1 VEQPHDKGSV
11 LYKYQTQC
19 CKNNIESSTAP
30 KVLPLFHI
38 PFWNKKSLS
47 IPFDLIGICLFF
59 PYQLSRVKIVMLPEQ
74 RLLNQNTSNSAKKSS
89 ALDTNQLASLQQSVA
104 DYSSLQLAWAS
115 GYLAAK
121 SEQGQHAQIAP
132 VAAAIA
138 AKTLTILYAS
148 QTGNAKGVASQLEK
162 SAKAAGIFVVLK
174 NITDYKAKS
183 LKSESHLLIVA
194 STNGEGEP
202 PDDAIEFHE
211 FLLGKKAPTLPNL
224 NYSVVALGD
233 SSYEFFC
240 QTGKDIDER
249 LKTLGAKQIYP
260 RLDCDVDYDSECE
273 SWTLSII
280 ESLKEELTQADAALT
295 PVSYIGDFP
304 TAIVTSQY
312 SKQNPLAAEFSLS
325 QKITG
330 RESAKD
336 VRHIEIDLGES
347 GLSYQVGDALG
358 VWFKNDEALVVKL
371 LTELN
376 FSGDEKITL
385 KVSGDI
391 QVLSLKE
398 ALLNQLE
405 ITQTA
410 SSFVEFWAQHSQ
422 NSKLLAIASDKNS
435 AREFANDHQII
446 DLVKLARAD
455 VDTQSF
461 VNALRKITPRLYS
474 IASSQSEV
482 ENEVHLTVG
491 VVSFDANGDT
501 RTGGASGFLANR
513 LTEGQKVRVFVEHND
528 NFRLPQSDD
537 TPVIMI
543 GPGTGVAP
551 FRAFMQEREARDA
564 SGDNWM
570 FFGDQTFTQDFLY
583 QVEWQ
588 NYLKSGLLTRM
599 DVAFSRDQAEKIYVQ
614 DRLKEQASE
623 VFSWL
628 ERGAHL
634 YICGD
639 ANHMAKDVH
648 QTLLEII
655 QEYGKLSTAQAEDYL
670 KSLRSNKR
678 YQKDVY

>member
-1 VEQPHDKGSV
+1 
-11 LYKYQTQC
+11 
-19 CKNNIESSTAP
+19 
-30 KVLPLFHI
+30 
-38 PFWNKKSLS
+38 
-47 IPFDLIGICLFF
+47 
-59 PYQLSRVKIVMLPEQ
+59 MLPEQ
-74 RLLNQNTSNSAKKSS
+74 RLLNQNTSNSANNSS
-89 ALDTNQLASLQQSVA
+89 ALDTNQLASLQQSIA

-121 SEQGQHAQIAP
+121 SEQGQNAQLVP
-132 VAAAIA
+132 VATAVA

-162 SAKAAGIFVVLK
+162 SAKAAGITVVLK
-174 NITDYKAKS
+174 NIADYKAKS
-183 LKSESHLLIVA
+183 LKNESHLLIVA
-194 STNGEGEP
+194 STNGEGEA

-211 FLLGKKAPTLPNL
+211 FLLGKKAPKLPNL
-224 NYSVVALGD
+224 SYSVLALGD

-240 QTGKDIDER
+240 QTGKDFDER
-249 LKTLGAKQIYP
+249 LQALGAKQLAP

-273 SWTLSII
+273 SWTLSIV
-280 ESLKEELTQADAALT
+280 ESLKNELTQTDTALT
-295 PVSYIGDFP
+295 PVSYIGDLP
-304 TAIVTSQY
+304 TAGATSQY
-312 SKQNPLAAEFSLS
+312 SKQNPFAAEFSLS

-330 RESAKD
+330 RHSAKD
-336 VRHIEIDLGES
+336 VRHIEIDLAES
-347 GLSYQVGDALG
+347 GLTYQVGDALG
-358 VWFKNDEALVVKL
+358 VWFENDETLVAKL

-385 KVSGDI
+385 KVSGEV
-391 QVLSLKE
+391 QELSLQE
-398 ALLNQLE
+398 ALVSQLE

-410 SSFVEFWAQHSQ
+410 PAFIEFWAQHSQ
-422 NSKLLAIASDKNS
+422 NSQLLALASDKNL
-435 AREFANDHQII
+435 AREFAGEHQVI
-446 DLVKLARAD
+446 DVVNLAKAD
-455 VDTQSF
+455 VDAQSF

-474 IASSQSEV
+474 IASAQSEV
-482 ENEVHLTVG
+482 EEEVHLTVG
-491 VVSFDANGDT
+491 VVSYDANGDT
-501 RTGGASGFLANR
+501 RTGGASGFLCQR
-513 LTEGQKVRVFVEHND
+513 LEEGQKVRVFVEHND

-551 FRAFMQEREARDA
+551 FRAFMQEREAREA
-564 SGDNWM
+564 TGDNWM

-614 DRLKEQASE
+614 DRLKEQANE

-639 ANHMAKDVH
+639 ANRMAKDVH
-648 QTLLEII
+648 QTLVEII
-655 QEYGKLSTAQAEDYL
+655 QEHGKLSAEQAEDYL